1 MTGVNIKAKITDL
14 SFSVC
19 LRPAGP
25 SGRGRGWRESV
36 AVFAL
41 VFLFAFAAAAQTAP
55 PKQAPETLKEPTLQL
70 FKAVELNDMSEVK
83 ASIKAGAD
91 LNAENDEGMT
101 AADVAVDRGHFII
114 AHYLLSWR
122 LLGRTQPIAL
132 SPGKAK
138 EAATQAAKAKAKK
151 KFATPPAKP
160 ARKPPGEA
168 QEPEA
173 PATVVRIPRPLEEVA
188 EAPDARED
196 SDPFETSETSDTPE
210 TDKAPAEAAPS
221 DSEEIVEV
229 PSQPG
234 ESPPAGRLIAEE
246 SVAQFFKSLVELI
259 TPGGEKPAVVAES
272 KDAPDKEAGAEPE
285 SEKFDDGLPPPE
297 AVPVAESAEE
307 GAIETVVEEPAEIIV
322 EVTGDEIQPGESVER
337 IIEGPPGLTEDTDLE
352 TVTVE
357 PDLDASEDKGGKPD
371 EKKPEED
378 TESFLDKMAALFK
391 SDDKEKPGDPKA
403 EQDGAAPDKVIPP
416 IPGGDEVVAYK
427 LPLPPPRPIAP
438 KKFSPR
444 FLDRLADFLESGDEE
459 AFKAWLP
466 EMQIMAAGAGDA
478 LKPSSPTQEGLPA
491 ASPPGAGPEPPM
503 AVKPAPPQEPWSATV
518 GREGEPGAREIPPEK
533 SDKVADDGAG
543 ETAPEGKAAPAEV
556 AEAALGPEAPGAIRK
571 VFDKLVGVL
580 TPDFGDK
587 KRPEKL
593 VLDPEEILSAV
604 AKTGDEAKP
613 PAPGESPSKP
623 WPVTEVKTAEKP
635 PLAVKGPAPK
645 TMFATSLTG
654 VTLSLGKSVSLEN
667 SFPPMGQGFDPLNQ
681 CVKKNRGTTL
691 FCLEPVDWPE
701 RMQPDF
707 QVPTILY
714 TGYKAIARYDQGIA
728 SRFHVL
734 FPSEAFE
741 RVISYFQGRFGDP
754 TDVWNRS
761 IAPFAKPRQ
770 DNPTLAWRSLD
781 PKTQAVTVLEI
792 RKYDDSRG
800 GFPDTKRGAVMLYLA
815 NSPPIFPQVSSHELM
830 RLSRSRMGSPPAP
843 AAPGAEPGGP
853 DAETGPGMGM
863 GAEPGAGPGAEPGVR
878 SPADIKAERKAKR
891 RADREAKRAAGVAKR
906 AAEAAAKKGDGVAPG
921 EPPGSAGKPAEDLFE
936 LPPDPLGR

>member
-1 MTGVNIKAKITDL
+1 MENGCVRVTGGNFEAKITDL
-14 SFSVC
+14 SFSVYP
-19 LRPAGP
+19 RPAGLL
-25 SGRGRGWRESV
+25 GRGRGWRGCA

-41 VFLFAFAAAAQTAP
+41 VFLFAFGAAAQTAP
-55 PKQAPETLKEPTLQL
+55 PKQPPETLKKTTLQL
-70 FKAVELNDMSEVK
+70 FKAVELNDMPAVK
-83 ASIKAGAD
+83 ASIEAGAD

-114 AHYLLSWR
+114 AHYLLSRR

-173 PATVVRIPRPLEEVA
+173 PATVVRIPRPQEEVA
-188 EAPDARED
+188 EALDVQED
-196 SDPFETSETSDTPE
+196 SDPFETSDTPE
-210 TDKAPAEAAPS
+210 TPEALEVDKAQVEAAPS

-229 PSQPG
+229 PSPPDA
-234 ESPPAGRLIAEE
+234 SPPAGKPLAEQ

-297 AVPVAESAEE
+297 AVPVAESAED
-307 GAIETVVEEPAEIIV
+307 GAIETVVEEPAEIVV

-337 IIEGPPGLTEDTDLE
+337 IIEGPPGLTDDTDLE

-357 PDLDASEDKGGKPD
+357 TDLDASEDEGGKPG

-391 SDDKEKPGDPKA
+391 SGDKEKPGEPKA
-403 EQDGAAPDKVIPP
+403 EQDAAAPDKVIPP
-416 IPGGDEVVAYK
+416 IPGGDEVMAYK
-427 LPLPPPRPIAP
+427 LSLPPPRPIAP

-466 EMQIMAAGAGDA
+466 EMQIMAAGAGDV
-478 LKPSSPTQEGLPA
+478 LKPSSPAPEGPPA

-503 AVKPAPPQEPWSATV
+503 AVKPAQPREPWSATV
-518 GREGEPGAREIPPEK
+518 AREDEP
-533 SDKVADDGAG
+533 
-543 ETAPEGKAAPAEV
+543 GKAA
-556 AEAALGPEAPGAIRK
+556 EAASGPEAPGVIKPEAPGVIK
-571 VFDKLVGVL
+571 NVFDKLVGVL

-593 VLDPEEILSAV
+593 VLDPEETLSTAG
-604 AKTGDEAKP
+604 KTGDEAKP
-613 PAPGESPSKP
+613 PAAGESPSKP
-623 WPVTEVKTAEKP
+623 WPVTEVKTAETP
-635 PLAVKGPAPK
+635 PLAVKGPAPA

-741 RVISYFQGRFGDP
+741 RVIAYFHGRFGEP

-830 RLSRSRMGSPPAP
+830 RLSRSRMAPPPAP
-843 AAPGAEPGGP
+843 AAPGAAPGETPEAPG
-853 DAETGPGMGM
+853 AGTGPGMGM
-863 GAEPGAGPGAEPGVR
+863 GDEPGAEPGVR

-891 RADREAKRAAGVAKR
+891 RADREAKRAAGAAKR
-906 AAEAAAKKGDGVAPG
+906 AAEAAAKEGDGAVPG